1 MTLVSKPLWSEGML
15 IRPQHFQQYDRWIE
29 HVVEGRSTALAA
41 FAWGLRKLTLGAEL
55 LPLGRI
61 AVQSVAAVMPDGTV
75 IDTTGGIAIEAR
87 TVPPNTK
94 NTLVKLAIALRPL
107 DGAEIGDG
115 GRSRRYEAAEQA
127 VRDATAPDRASVS
140 LRVGRLS
147 ARLLLEGE
155 AEDDLVTL
163 PIARIREVDATGAVL
178 LDENYIPP
186 CLDFQASQRLVRI
199 VSEIRSLLR
208 SRAEALAGQSAAG
221 PAAAES
227 GGLVDLVVLS
237 IVNGQE
243 AVFDHFAA
251 TPGLH
256 PEQVYRAALALA
268 GQLSTF
274 SVSRRRSAD
283 FPAYDHLDLDA
294 SFAAVLDQLRQL
306 LAVVIERN
314 AIALPLQDRGYGI
327 RLSTISDRTL
337 FQDARFVLIALASVP
352 TETLRSQLPI
362 SMKVGSVEQIRDLV
376 NLQLPGIPLTALPV
390 APRELPFLQGGV
402 YFELDQSVEL
412 WRNLTRSAAFALHVS
427 GDYPDLRL
435 EFWAIR
441 GKRA

>member
-29 HVVEGRSTALAA
+29 HVVEGRSAALAA
-41 FAWGLRKLTLGAEL
+41 FGWGLRRLQLSQEM
-55 LPLGRI
+55 LPLGRVS
-61 AVQSVAAVMPDGTV
+61 VQSITAVMPDGTIV
-75 IDTTGGIAIEAR
+75 DSGTGVTLEAR
-87 TVPPNTK
+87 AIPPNTK
-94 NTLVKLAIALRPL
+94 NALVKLAVALRSL
-107 DGAEIGDG
+107 DGAEIGDV
-115 GRSRRYEAAEQA
+115 GRSRRYQAADQSM
-127 VRDATAPDRASVS
+127 RDATAPDRPSVS
-140 LRVGRLS
+140 LKV
-147 ARLLLEGE
+147 ARLAPRLLIEGE
-155 AEDDLVTL
+155 AEDDLVTM
-163 PIARIREVDATGAVL
+163 PIARIREIDAAGAVL
-178 LDENYIPP
+178 LDENYTPP
-186 CLDFQASQRLVRI
+186 CLDFHASQRLLRLVN
-199 VSEIRSLLR
+199 EIRALLR
-208 SRAEALAGQSAAG
+208 SRAESLAGQASAG

-227 GGLVDLVVLS
+227 GGLVDLIVLS

-256 PEQVYRAALALA
+256 PETVYRAALALA

-274 SVSRRRSAD
+274 SPARRRSAD

-294 SFAAVLDQLRQL
+294 SFALVMDQLRQL
-306 LAVVIERN
+306 LATLTERN

-327 RLSTISDRTL
+327 SLSTISDRTL
-337 FQDARFVLIALASVP
+337 FQDARFVLIAMASIP

-376 NLQLPGIPLTALPV
+376 NLQLPGVPLRALPV

-441 GKRA
+441 GKRS